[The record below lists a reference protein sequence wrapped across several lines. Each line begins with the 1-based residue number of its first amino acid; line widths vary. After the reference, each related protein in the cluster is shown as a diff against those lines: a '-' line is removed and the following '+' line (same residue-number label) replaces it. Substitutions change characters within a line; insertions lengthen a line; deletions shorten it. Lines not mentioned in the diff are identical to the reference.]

1 MRHAVSEWFL
11 VRFQRTAA
19 CRDSGDSYPRGPGD
33 RGRCSPGERGRG
45 LSWGP
50 WRRYLDDW
58 GGILEIAGVVG
69 EKKKSQGSQCRALRA
84 GELES
89 APPRLALAVCSL
101 LPLPLRMESEHCR
114 FSFETLFKAADFR
127 FFSPICSSQH
137 SSSLTPRHSTAQRAS
152 LHSCDSWLSL
162 VHAERDA
169 HHLQSW
175 ATQLWA
181 SSEWVIWARCMPG
194 GSPTLAGG
202 RCKVSSE
209 SACTVF
215 ICEWYVQP
223 LTKPPP
229 LHPDDLSAFG
239 SSMAVWHLPY
249 HLGVVDWAAV
259 DDVKSQLP

>member
-1 MRHAVSEWFL
+1 
-11 VRFQRTAA
+11 
-19 CRDSGDSYPRGPGD
+19 
-33 RGRCSPGERGRG
+33 
-45 LSWGP
+45 
-50 WRRYLDDW
+50 
-58 GGILEIAGVVG
+58 
-69 EKKKSQGSQCRALRA
+69 
-84 GELES
+84 
-89 APPRLALAVCSL
+89 
-101 LPLPLRMESEHCR
+101 
-114 FSFETLFKAADFR
+114 
-127 FFSPICSSQH
+127 
-137 SSSLTPRHSTAQRAS
+137 
-152 LHSCDSWLSL
+152 
-162 VHAERDA
+162 
-169 HHLQSW
+169 
-175 ATQLWA
+175 
-181 SSEWVIWARCMPG
+181 MPG